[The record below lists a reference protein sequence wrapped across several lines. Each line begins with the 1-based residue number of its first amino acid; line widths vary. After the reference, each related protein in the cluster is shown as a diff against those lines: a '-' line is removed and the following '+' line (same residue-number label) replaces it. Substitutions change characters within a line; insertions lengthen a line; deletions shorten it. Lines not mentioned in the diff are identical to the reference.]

1 MAILLEGKKF
11 KKELL
16 EELKEKRKKV
26 KNIKLVNIYVEKRA
40 DLEIYIKEQKKLSQ
54 ILEVDFIEMNLKREE
69 EIIQKIKVLNS
80 DPQITGIFIQH
91 PLPKE
96 FNYFKI
102 IEVISPLKDVE
113 GITPQ
118 NLGQIFLGKPFLIP
132 PPAFAA
138 YFLIKSTK
146 VDLKGK
152 QAVIIGHSEIIG
164 KPLAHLLLN
173 ELCTVSIC
181 HIATFNSGKLFDYTK
196 VADILCVGVGKPSLI
211 KASHIK
217 EGSIIIDLGV
227 NKVQDK
233 IIGDVEFESVIK
245 KASFLTPVPG
255 GVGPLTSVF
264 LFKNLFK
271 LAELNGV

>member
-16 EELKEKRKKV
+16 EELKEKRKKI

-80 DPQITGIFIQH
+80 DPQITGIFVQH

>member
-16 EELKEKRKKV
+16 EELKEKRKKI

-91 PLPKE
+91 PLPKG

-233 IIGDVEFESVIK
+233 IIGDVEFESATK